1 MKERYGGAIGMTTVE
16 TKAQS
21 VKRASGIL
29 YNTTTAKKN
38 ALLKAIALRLERET
52 GAICR
57 INRKDL
63 ATAEKA
69 GISKVLLDR
78 LTLDE
83 KRITQLIAGIKDVI
97 ALPDPV
103 CQVLE
108 RTRRP
113 NGLMIEKVRVPLGA
127 VGIIYEAR
135 PNVTVDA
142 SVLCL
147 KAGNAVLLR
156 GGSEAI
162 HTNKKLVQIIK
173 KALKSV
179 GLPTGCVEFIDTTD
193 RKAVAEMLKQDSYL
207 DIIIPRGSQQLIKY
221 IRENSSVPVIAHGEG
236 NCHVFVDSS
245 ADLKQAEE
253 IVVNAKVQRP
263 SVCNA
268 AEKLLVHEKIA
279 KTFLPQIAGR
289 LKRANVELR
298 GDKTSRSIVK
308 EIVPATEDDWYREY
322 LDLIMGIKVVKNLDD
337 AIAHIN
343 YYGSHHSDAI
353 VTGSKSNGEKFL
365 RRVDSAAVY
374 VNASTRFT
382 DGFEFG
388 LGAEIGISTQKLHA
402 RGPMGLAELTSTKF
416 VVHGDGQIRK

>member
-1 MKERYGGAIGMTTVE
+1 
-16 TKAQS
+16 
-21 VKRASGIL
+21 
-29 YNTTTAKKN
+29 
-38 ALLKAIALRLERET
+38 
-52 GAICR
+52 
-57 INRKDL
+57 
-63 ATAEKA
+63 
-69 GISKVLLDR
+69 
-78 LTLDE
+78 
-83 KRITQLIAGIKDVI
+83 
-97 ALPDPV
+97 
-103 CQVLE
+103 
-108 RTRRP
+108 
-113 NGLMIEKVRVPLGA
+113 VRVPLGA